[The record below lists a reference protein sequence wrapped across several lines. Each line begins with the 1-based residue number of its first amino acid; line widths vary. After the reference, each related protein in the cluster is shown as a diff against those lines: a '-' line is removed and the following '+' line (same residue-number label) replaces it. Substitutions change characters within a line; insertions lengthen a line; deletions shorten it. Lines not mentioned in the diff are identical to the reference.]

1 MEGRRPGFFNNIM
14 NKKLCSFIFLYL
26 FLWIFSFPV
35 LSQEGYRVFVHPEGN
50 YKIVLPPGWKEYK
63 DGEEIYFQINRNNL
77 DNASCFVSFF
87 PVDPGTGVEELVG
100 DIEDYYNFKG
110 YGIENKLIAKEKT
123 TVSGTEAILIR
134 QKMDYD
140 TGPFKMTAWSD
151 YYYLIKNGEG
161 IVLYFLTTGNYDRYQ
176 KDFSEMVRTFNCGEN
191 SVDVAENY
199 SPPVNN
205 NPSSHTQESP
215 YNDIPLY
222 TSGPAKEWIDRGNNL
237 YKEQKYDN
245 ALTCY
250 DKALGLEPQSL
261 EGWYGRA
268 NCLYAK
274 GNYYEALL
282 CFDRVLEFA
291 PDHAITL
298 NNKAYLLYKV
308 ANYQEALKCID
319 KALEKNPHF
328 VAALDTRGSILTSL
342 GEYEQALLC
351 YDKAIEID
359 PQNAYIWNNKG
370 LLLFKEGKYSEAIS
384 CYEKALEINPSYSE
398 AENNRLEALK
408 KFSEKY

>member
-1 MEGRRPGFFNNIM
+1 M
-14 NKKLCSFIFLYL
+14 NKKLYSFTYLYL
-26 FLWIFSFPV
+26 FLWAFSFQAI
-35 LSQEGYRVFVHPEGN
+35 SQEGYRTFVHPEGT
-50 YKIVLPPGWKEYK
+50 YKIVLPPGWEECK
-63 DGEEIYFQINRNNL
+63 DGDEVYFQINRGNTN
-77 DNASCFVSFF
+77 NASCFVSFF
-87 PVDPGTGVEELVG
+87 PVDQGTKVDELVEVM
-100 DIEDYYNFKG
+100 EDYYDFKG

-151 YYYLIKNGEG
+151 YYYLIKNEEG
-161 IVLYFLTTGNYDRYQ
+161 IVLYFLTTGNYDRYE
-176 KDFSEMVRTFNCGEN
+176 KDFFEMAGTFNYGK
-191 SVDVAENY
+191 DPGGLTENY
-199 SPPVNN
+199 DPPVNSGEEFKN
-205 NPSSHTQESP
+205 TESP

-245 ALTCY
+245 ALICY
-250 DKALGLEPQSL
+250 DKALGLEPKSL

-268 NCLYAK
+268 NCMYEK

-291 PDHAITL
+291 PEHAITL

-328 VAALDTRGSILTSL
+328 VAALDTKGSILTVL
-342 GEYEQALLC
+342 GEYEHALLC
-351 YDKAIEID
+351 YDEALEID
-359 PQNAYIWNNKG
+359 PQNALLWNNKG

-384 CYEKALEINPSYSE
+384 CYEKALEIDPSYSE
-398 AENNRLEALK
+398 AEKNRVEALK